1 MKETLILTKILLKN
15 SLNKNANKDK
25 LTFKAIVAKLL
36 MFVAIAYIGGVVA
49 FLSKELIEVLKV
61 ANQPEVFISLCLLS
75 TIIIAFIQSIL
86 SSLNVLYFSKDIE
99 FLLPLPINSLKI
111 VLAKFNVM
119 LVSEYI
125 VELLT
130 FAIPFLVYG
139 ITFQVSIIFYIM
151 SILVFLF
158 LPIIPILLG
167 TILTVILMRFTSFV
181 KNKDLVQYI
190 TVFLTFAMIIAIQ
203 IYSINTTELTDFMI
217 ANKLIQINGL
227 TDIFADYF
235 IILKHGIN
243 AITEI
248 ENRLALSNILYL
260 IGESI
265 TAYLFVSILLSTTYI
280 NSATNIVSG
289 NSKKT
294 KTDFRKIKRNST
306 RKAYIDKEFKILFR
320 NPVFFLNTVLPVLII
335 PIVLT
340 IPFVS
345 EFFSKGESSSSQAI
359 ISAIGENIENTV
371 GFAICICIINFL
383 YMFNYISV
391 TSISREGESVAFI
404 KYIPLEL
411 YKQCRYKAIP
421 AFILNFIPLFFI
433 VIGMNLLFSKI
444 SISFTLEVFVIGLLC
459 NLFISYAEVLI
470 DILKPKIHWTSEY
483 AVVKQNMNML
493 WSTIFVLIV
502 SIIILGICSFFENVH
517 VVTLLISA
525 ILILTTIFYDNFV
538 KLYSTNIFKK
548 IC

>member
-181 KNKDLVQYI
+181 KNKDFVQYI
-190 TVFLTFAMIIAIQ
+190 TVFLTFAIIIAIQ

-248 ENRLALSNILYL
+248 ENRLAFSNILYL
-260 IGESI
+260 IGESV
-265 TAYLFVSILLSTTYI
+265 TAYLLVSILLSTTYI
-280 NSATNIVSG
+280 NSATNVVSG
-289 NSKKT
+289 NRKKT
-294 KTDFRKIKRNST
+294 KTDFKKIKKNST
-306 RKAYIDKEFKILFR
+306 RKAYIDKELKILFR
-320 NPVFFLNTVLPVLII
+320 NPVFFLNSVLPVLII
-335 PIVLT
+335 PIIML
-340 IPFVS
+340 IPFIS
-345 EFFSKGESSSSQAI
+345 EFYSSSETASNQAVL
-359 ISAIGENIENTV
+359 SAVGENIENTV

-383 YMFNYISV
+383 YMFNYVSV
-391 TSISREGESVAFI
+391 TSISREGESVVFM
-404 KYIPLEL
+404 KYIPIEL

-444 SISFTLEVFVIGLLC
+444 SISFTLEVFIVGLLC

-483 AVVKQNMNML
+483 TVVKQNMNML
-493 WSTIFVLIV
+493 WSTIFILIV

-517 VVTLLISA
+517 VVALLISS

>member
-1 MKETLILTKILLKN
+1 MKETLFLTKILLKN

-25 LTFKAIVAKLL
+25 LTFKAIAAKLL

-49 FLSKELIEVLKV
+49 FLSKELIEVLKA

-158 LPIIPILLG
+158 VPIIPILLG

-181 KNKDLVQYI
+181 KNKDIVQYI
-190 TVFLTFAMIIAIQ
+190 TVFLTFAIIIAIQ

-359 ISAIGENIENTV
+359 ISAVGENIENTV

-391 TSISREGESVAFI
+391 TSISREGESVVFM

>member
-139 ITFQVSIIFYIM
+139 ITFQVSIMFYIM
-151 SILVFLF
+151 SVLVFLF

-181 KNKDLVQYI
+181 KNKDIVQYI
-190 TVFLTFAMIIAIQ
+190 TVFFTFAIIIAIQ

-248 ENRLALSNILYL
+248 ENRLAFSNMLYL
-260 IGESI
+260 IGESV
-265 TAYLFVSILLSTTYI
+265 TAYLLVSILLSTTYI
-280 NSATNIVSG
+280 NSATNVVSG

-320 NPVFFLNTVLPVLII
+320 NPVFFLNSVLPVLII
-335 PIVLT
+335 PIIML
-340 IPFVS
+340 IPFIS
-345 EFFSKGESSSSQAI
+345 EFYSGSDTASNQAVL
-359 ISAIGENIENTV
+359 SAVGDNIENTV

-383 YMFNYISV
+383 YMFNYVSV
-391 TSISREGESVAFI
+391 TSISREGESVVFM

-444 SISFTLEVFVIGLLC
+444 SISFTLEVFIVGLLC

-483 AVVKQNMNML
+483 TVVKQNMNML